1 MRKRLAFSYRVCH
14 NDLMTL
20 PLLHLQG
27 SPYRQGVHHG
37 EQLRDEIASNV
48 AVYRSRMLT
57 SGLSEADLA
66 ERSQR
71 YLGLFTRE
79 DASYR
84 AIMDGIADGSGQHLL
99 DITLL
104 NARYE
109 LLYSAWSEFGRPTA
123 EGLRSEC
130 TSFGGSG
137 GVFASG
143 GTQIG
148 QNWDWFTGVE
158 GALLQWRHG
167 ETTVLGFTEAG
178 VAGAKIGLN
187 SAGVG
192 LCVNGLG
199 ASVDDWKID
208 STPFHLRTRR
218 ILQSGSLAEAVGH
231 AAAPRPACSANFF
244 VGSAAEGVATVETSP
259 LGSRVIYQTADAP
272 LVHANHFRA
281 PEALGVYES
290 WLETGRVS
298 TYHRCER
305 MEALLDEGPPLSAER
320 LHAAMRDHE
329 GGAIAVCRHPV
340 ETDPPELRTHT
351 ALAAHLE
358 LDAKRFS
365 YTWGPPCE
373 SDFTTVAL

>member
-1 MRKRLAFSYRVCH
+1 
-14 NDLMTL
+14 MTL

-27 SPYRQGVHHG
+27 SPYRQGVQHG
-37 EQLRDEIASNV
+37 EQLRDKIASNV

-57 SGLSEADLA
+57 SGLSEPDLA

-99 DITLL
+99 DIALL

-109 LLYSAWSEFGRPTA
+109 LLYSTWSEFGRPTA
-123 EGLRSEC
+123 EGIRSEC
-130 TSFGGSG
+130 TAFGGAD

-158 GALLQWRHG
+158 GALLQWKHG

-208 STPFHLRTRR
+208 SAPFHLRTRR
-218 ILQSGSLAEAVGH
+218 ILQSTTFAEAVGH
-231 AAAPRPACSANFF
+231 AVAPRPACSANFF
-244 VGSAAEGVATVETSP
+244 VGSAEGVATVETSP
-259 LGSRVIYQTADAP
+259 LGSRVIYQSGDEP

-281 PEALGVYES
+281 PEALGVHES

-305 MEALLDEGPPLSAER
+305 METLLGKGSPLSAER

-329 GGAIAVCRHPV
+329 GGAVALCRHPV
-340 ETDPPELRTHT
+340 ETDPVELRTHT

-358 LDAKRFS
+358 LDAGRFS

-373 SDFTTVAL
+373 SEFTTVSL

>member
-1 MRKRLAFSYRVCH
+1 MSE
-14 NDLMTL
+14 L

-27 SPYRQGVHHG
+27 SPYRQGVQHG
-37 EQLRDEIASNV
+37 RQLKDRIANNVEI
-48 AVYRSRMLT
+48 YRSRMLA
-57 SGLSEADLA
+57 SGLTKAGLA

-79 DASYR
+79 DAAYR
-84 AIMDGIADGSGQHLL
+84 AIMDGIADGSGQALL
-99 DITLL
+99 DIALL

-123 EGLRSEC
+123 ESVRGEC
-130 TSFGGSG
+130 TSFGGRDAFEGG
-137 GVFASG
+137 GV
-143 GTQIG
+143 QIG

-158 GALLQWRHG
+158 GALLQWKSG
-167 ETTVLGFTEAG
+167 DTTVLGFTEAG

-199 ASVDDWKID
+199 ASADDWRID
-208 STPFHLRTRR
+208 SVPFHLRTWRM
-218 ILQSGSLAEAVGH
+218 LQSTSSEQALGYAV
-231 AAAPRPACSANFF
+231 APRPACSANFF
-244 VGSAAEGVATVETSP
+244 VGSAAGGVATVETSP
-259 LGSRVIYQTADAP
+259 LGSRVIYQDGSDP

-281 PEALGVYES
+281 PEALGVYQS

-305 MEALLDEGPPLSAER
+305 METLLGKAAAPVSAER
-320 LHAAMRDHE
+320 LRAAMRDHD
-329 GGAIAVCRHPV
+329 GGPIAICRHPV
-340 ETDPPELRTHT
+340 ETDPEEVRTHT
-351 ALAAHLE
+351 ALAVHLE
-358 LDAKRFS
+358 LDARRLN

-373 SDFTTVAL
+373 SEFASVSL

>member
-1 MRKRLAFSYRVCH
+1 
-14 NDLMTL
+14 MTL

-27 SPYRQGVHHG
+27 SPYRQGVQHG
-37 EQLRDEIASNV
+37 EQLSDKIASNI

-57 SGLSEADLA
+57 SGLTETALA

-84 AIMDGIADGSGQHLL
+84 AIMDGIADGSGQSLL
-99 DITLL
+99 DIALL

-109 LLYSAWSEFGRPTA
+109 LLYSTWSEFGRPTA
-123 EGLRSEC
+123 EGIRSEC
-130 TSFGGSG
+130 TSFGGAD

-158 GALLQWRHG
+158 GALLQWKHG

-178 VAGAKIGLN
+178 VAGAKIGIN
-187 SAGVG
+187 SAGIG

-208 STPFHLRTRR
+208 STPFHLRTWR
-218 ILQSGSLAEAVGH
+218 ILQSATLSEAVGH
-231 AAAPRPACSANFF
+231 AVAPRPACSANFF
-244 VGSAAEGVATVETSP
+244 VGSAESGVATVETSP
-259 LGSRVIYQTADAP
+259 LGSRVIYQTENEP

-281 PEALGVYES
+281 PEALGVFES
-290 WLETGRVS
+290 WLQSGRVS

-305 MEALLDEGPPLSAER
+305 METLLEKESPLSTER
-320 LHAAMRDHE
+320 LHAAMRDHD
-329 GGAIAVCRHPV
+329 GGAIAICRHPV
-340 ETDPPELRTHT
+340 ETDPVDLQTHT
-351 ALAAHLE
+351 ALAVHLE

-373 SDFTTVAL
+373 SEFTTVSL